1 MFVGIRSLPNLPSP
15 VPLIIQLLTN
25 RDLKLWDVV
34 HADLLKVKYLD
45 VKAMEV
51 AAQEAATG

>member
-15 VPLIIQLLTN
+15 VQLIIQLLTN
-25 RDLKLWDVV
+25 RDLNLWDVV